1 MSELVILNYS
11 YQDLNLFKM
20 QLLDDLAICLTSH
33 IVNTTLLIMALK
45 SSMRTARLHDGIE
58 FMTCRT
64 VLQNQFFSLPSA
76 ASVSVYA
83 RITVILTCQ
92 ACIQTVIILSSIGS
106 HDMTEFPEF
115 ELVIKYYTYKH
126 TSHPFYCSHYETTAE
141 PV

>member
-64 VLQNQFFSLPSA
+64 VL
-76 ASVSVYA
+76 
-83 RITVILTCQ
+83 
-92 ACIQTVIILSSIGS
+92 
-106 HDMTEFPEF
+106 
-115 ELVIKYYTYKH
+115 
-126 TSHPFYCSHYETTAE
+126 
-141 PV
+141 